1 MKLTEKEVV
10 EAVGTV
16 SLRQLR
22 VWVRRGWIV
31 PAQAEDGL
39 VFDEMDVAR
48 IRLLCQLRRD
58 MNVNEDAVPVVLSLL
73 DQIYGLRREMR
84 VMMEAI
90 CEQPKHV
97 QMRIGDAY
105 LARTERKFGSK

>member
-1 MKLTEKEVV
+1 
-10 EAVGTV
+10 
-16 SLRQLR
+16 
-22 VWVRRGWIV
+22 
-31 PAQAEDGL
+31 
-39 VFDEMDVAR
+39 
-48 IRLLCQLRRD
+48 

-97 QMRIGDAY
+97 QMRIRDAY